1 MIPAFSDSSAF
12 FVHTI
17 LPIPLWLHL
26 VLGFLMA
33 FTITYLAIP
42 MIVWADRKNNL
53 LSLPNGRTSH
63 INPTPVF
70 GGVAI
75 FTGFIISTITFA
87 GSYFDSKF
95 IYCFAGLVIIFIV
108 GAKDDLTHCKPR
120 KKLLGQVIATLYIS
134 VLADIR
140 ISNLH
145 EFLNIGSIP
154 YLVSIIFTVFVFIVI
169 INSFNLIDGIDGL
182 AAGVGIVIAFL
193 LGVWFYR
200 TNNYLYTVV
209 SFSLVGALV
218 AFFYFNVFSKDH
230 KIFLGD
236 TGSEIVGFILGL
248 ILLRFLQ
255 LEATIKGPAVME
267 STPAL
272 AISLFIIPLF
282 DTLRVFTIR
291 ISQGKSPF
299 KADQQHIHHRLLELG
314 FNHLQS
320 TIILLSV
327 NVTNILVCYLFKDLG
342 TYILIILQIALCLIF
357 SQILKLQ
364 VRKSVLK
371 KSEIY

>member
-1 MIPAFSDSSAF
+1 MITALTDTSALLVFTSLPA
-12 FVHTI
+12 
-17 LPIPLWLHL
+17 PLWVHL

-33 FTITYLAIP
+33 FSIAYLAIP
-42 MIVWADRKNNL
+42 MIVWADRRNNL
-53 LSLPNGRTSH
+53 LSVPNGRTSH
-63 INPTPVF
+63 KLPTPVF

-87 GSYFDSKF
+87 GSYFDPKF

-108 GAKDDLTHCKPR
+108 GAKDDLTHSKPR
-120 KKLLGQVIATLYIS
+120 KKLLGQVIATVYIS

-145 EFLNIGSIP
+145 DFMNIGPIP
-154 YLVSIIFTVFVFIVI
+154 YLASIVLSVFVFIVI

-182 AAGVGIVIAFL
+182 ASGVGIIIAFL

-200 TNNYLYTVV
+200 TDNYLYTVV
-209 SFSLVGALV
+209 SFSLVGSLV
-218 AFFYFNVFSKDH
+218 AFFYFNVFSKKH

-248 ILLRFLQ
+248 ILVRFLQ
-255 LEATIKGPAVME
+255 LEAIEEGPAVME

-282 DTLRVFTIR
+282 DTLRVFSIR

-327 NVTNILVCYLFKDLG
+327 NVANIVICYLIRDLG
-342 TYILIILQIALCLIF
+342 TYILIVLQIGLCLLI

-371 KSEIY
+371 KSGIY